1 MHHETTWITWHIHYT
16 CKTVMVS
23 VFSST
28 WKQWKELK
36 KFSTLKSG
44 FEKLRFQWP
53 KTLCMCVWAG
63 GQNTEGKKC
72 FQKYPNAGGRG
83 QSSSPSPTQ
92 NSWWMVVR
100 CCLHFFRIRFT
111 VIASFCYIF
120 FLLIY
125 PCTTSVLPSLALSS
139 DLAFRLLSGV
149 YKRNVWVNV
158 MSYSIMG
165 VLDQRCIFKG
175 NPDYEDLYGLLD

>member
-16 CKTVMVS
+16 CKTAMVS

-72 FQKYPNAGGRG
+72 FQKYPYAGGRG

-111 VIASFCYIF
+111 AIMSFCCIF
-120 FLLIY
+120 FCLFILAPHQY
-125 PCTTSVLPSLALSS
+125 CHLWPYLPT
-139 DLAFRLLSGV
+139 LLSDFSLV
-149 YKRNVWVNV
+149 SINV
-158 MSYSIMG
+158 MFELM
-165 VLDQRCIFKG
+165 
-175 NPDYEDLYGLLD
+175 